1 MIFTLFRALIYATA
15 FIGFWLI
22 AVPARLLAGAGQSIP
37 QSVGVPQAL
46 GIGVTA
52 TGALLVAWCIGMFVF
67 VGRGTQAPFD
77 PPRRL
82 VVSGPY
88 KIVRNPMY
96 VGAVLAMSGAAL
108 YYSSWALFVYAVIV
122 MAVTHLFVVIYEEPT
137 LRSMFGDDYSMYC
150 QHVGRWAPHL
160 RSSHEGSFE

>member
-15 FIGFWLI
+15 FIGILLI
-22 AVPARLLAGAGQSIP
+22 AVPARLLAWAGQSTP

-52 TGALLVAWCIGMFVF
+52 IGALLVAWCIGMFVF

-82 VVSGPY
+82 VIGGPY
-88 KIVRNPMY
+88 AIVRNPMY

-108 YYSSWALFVYAVIV
+108 YYASWPLFAYAAVVLI
-122 MAVTHLFVVIYEEPT
+122 VTHLFVVVYEEPT
-137 LRSMFGDDYSMYC
+137 LRSTFGDDYSMYC
-150 QHVGRWAPHL
+150 QHVGRWAP
-160 RSSHEGSFE
+160 RV